1 MSVQFI
7 LGRSG
12 AGKTSYCIRGVVD
25 ALVDSRDERSL
36 LLLVPEQAT
45 YQAERA
51 ILADRRVGGYHRLH
65 VLSFSRLQ
73 FLLLGKNT
81 AAPRLSRLGR
91 QMVIQRILREQKDKL
106 KVFGSSAD
114 RPGLGQRM
122 AETVSELHQYG
133 KTADDIEQ
141 LVKELEKDERNNLT
155 ALKFGDVGV
164 ILAEYMRFIE
174 GKFIDPDVQLGRSC
188 QRVAEADFV
197 KDARLWVDGFAGF
210 TTSQLAVLTE
220 LLKVVVEA
228 RIALCLD
235 ASKVDLTKPN
245 PKGIDP
251 VSIFGPTEQTYAEL
265 VEIVRKCKRRLAEPI
280 VLGEAVRFSGCPAL
294 GHIERESFEPE
305 PEKVDVGNSV
315 RIVST
320 ANGRAEVKFVAREI
334 LRLVKERN
342 YRYRDIAV
350 IASDID
356 YYQHYV
362 RAHFED
368 YGIPF
373 FIDKRKALDQHPV
386 VALVSSALQ
395 AVTGGFSCSDIF
407 AYLKTDLVP
416 VERCDVDLLE
426 NYCLAF
432 GITGRD
438 WVSGQEWCYAGEDK
452 EHFDEGRI
460 NEIRKRV
467 SGPLLEL
474 RDKLGGGGDGG
485 KGISA
490 VKFAG
495 IIFDFLE
502 TLGIPKKVGSW
513 IEEATEKGDYA
524 RRDEH
529 QQFYERLVDIFD
541 ELAEVFGEKEM
552 GCGEWLAIIS
562 SAFSQMELAFIPAT
576 LDQVLVGSIERS
588 RHPDLK
594 AVFLIGAT
602 QRQFPVPVSWGSI
615 LTEADRAAC
624 ESKDFGLAAS
634 CAERLIERQY
644 LAYIAFTRASEFLC
658 VSYPLADEKG
668 SSVVRSQFVD
678 NLQGL
683 FEELREES
691 VSAEQIDAG
700 KVNSEAELADLLCG
714 ELGRDGLSA
723 EASGRKQLAALLNE
737 VVADEQLG
745 ELGLRVRSSLDYE
758 NRAELNGAIVKDLFG
773 REIRSSATRLGTFAA
788 CPYQYFATYILGLEE
803 REEFKFEPLDV
814 GLFYHRVLDGLLKRL
829 NSEREDFA
837 SIGEDELLGLLR
849 NQMGEFIQKDPF
861 VSNFLR
867 HSAHN
872 AFIIHAAGEVLEDCV
887 LAIREMVGVG
897 EFRPEV
903 SEVSFGQVKD
913 AKETLGEYR
922 IELADKRV
930 LYLGGK
936 IDRVDVAEIEGGKA
950 ATVFD
955 YKRRTKWFGWSQFYY
970 GLDMQLGIY
979 MLAVRNASERQYKV
993 NKVAGAFFMPVEV
1006 SATKTTLEGLAETAE
1021 SFGYKARGIFNG
1033 EFWERL
1039 DKGASKDSRFYNFYV
1054 TKDGQPYGSYGNRGA
1069 LRPEDFE
1076 AVLEFTE
1083 KKMVEL
1089 AGEIVSGR
1097 IDVRPYRLGGD
1108 SPCRWCKY
1116 KSVCRFDWQVN
1127 EYNFLESLGKSE
1139 VLERVRTVDG

>member
-12 AGKTSYCIRGVVD
+12 AGKTSYCIREVVD
-25 ALVDSRDERSL
+25 ALSESGEEGNL

-51 ILADRRVGGYHRLH
+51 ILADKRVVGYHRLQ

-81 AAPRLSRLGR
+81 AVPRLSRLGR

-114 RPGLGQRM
+114 RPGLGRQM

-141 LVKELEKDERNNLT
+141 FVSELRKDERNNLT
-155 ALKFGDVGV
+155 ALKFGDMCV

-197 KDARLWVDGFAGF
+197 KSAKLWVDGFAGF
-210 TTSQLAVLTE
+210 TTSELAVLRE
-220 LLKVVVEA
+220 LLRVVRETK
-228 RIALCLD
+228 IALCLD
-235 ASKVDLTKPN
+235 ASKVDLAEPN
-245 PKGIDP
+245 AKGIDP
-251 VSIFGPTEQTYAEL
+251 VSIFGQTEQTYADL
-265 VEIVRKCKRRLAEPI
+265 VEIVRKCKLELAEPV
-280 VLGEAVRFSGCPAL
+280 VLGEGVRFSGCPVL
-294 GHIERESFEPE
+294 GHIERELFEPE
-305 PEKVDVGNSV
+305 PKKVDAGERV
-315 RIVST
+315 RIVSA

-342 YRYRDIAV
+342 YRYRDVAV

-373 FIDKRKALDQHPV
+373 FIDKRRVLDQHPV
-386 VALVSSALQ
+386 VGLIGSALQ
-395 AVTGGFSCSDIF
+395 VVTGGFSCSDIF

-416 VERCDVDLLE
+416 VERCDVDVLE

-438 WVSGQEWCYAGEDK
+438 WTSGQEWCYAGEEEK
-452 EHFDEGRI
+452 HFDEGRI
-460 NEIRKRV
+460 NQIREKV
-467 SGPLLEL
+467 SEPLLEL
-474 RDKLGGGGDGG
+474 RDKLGGVGGG
-485 KGISA
+485 KDISA

-502 TLGIPKKVGSW
+502 TLGVRERVGSW

-529 QQFYERLVDIFD
+529 QQFYERMVDIFD

-552 GCGEWLAIIS
+552 NCEDWLAILS

-615 LTEADRAAC
+615 LTEADREAC

-644 LAYIAFTRASEFLC
+644 LAYIAFTRASEFLR

-683 FEELREES
+683 FEDLTEES
-691 VSAEQIDAG
+691 VSGERIDIG

-714 ELGRDGLSA
+714 GLGKDSPGTETSERKRLAELLDD
-723 EASGRKQLAALLNE
+723 
-737 VVADEQLG
+737 VVSDEQLG
-745 ELGLRVRSSLDYE
+745 GLGLRVRSALDYD
-758 NRAELNGAIVKDLFG
+758 NRAELDGAIVKELFG

-788 CPYQYFATYILGLEE
+788 CPYQYFARYILGLEE

-814 GLFYHRVLDGLLKRL
+814 GLFYHRVLDGLLKWL
-829 NSEREDFA
+829 NREQKDFV
-837 SIGEDELLGLLR
+837 SISEDELLDVLR
-849 NQMGEFIQKDPF
+849 SQMAEFIQKDPF

-887 LAIREMVGVG
+887 LAIREMVGAG

-913 AKETLGEYR
+913 ANETLGEYR

-936 IDRVDVAEIEGGKA
+936 IDRLDIAEVEGEKLGI
-950 ATVFD
+950 VFD

-970 GLDMQLGIY
+970 GLDMQLPIY
-979 MLAVRNASERQYKV
+979 MLAIRSASEQQYKV
-993 NKVAGAFFMPVEV
+993 EKVAGAFFMPVEV
-1006 SATKTTLEGLAETAE
+1006 SATKTTLEGLAERAE

-1033 EFWERL
+1033 EFWGQL
-1039 DKGASKDSRFYNFYV
+1039 DKGASRDSRFYNFYV

-1076 AVLEFTE
+1076 VVLKCTE
-1083 KKMVEL
+1083 KKIAEL
-1089 AGEIVSGR
+1089 VKQIVSGR
-1097 IDVRPYRLGGD
+1097 IDVRPYHLGGD

-1127 EYNFLESLGKSE
+1127 EYNFLESLGKAE
-1139 VLERVRTVDG
+1139 VLEKIKD

>member
-12 AGKTSYCIRGVVD
+12 AGKTSYCIREVVD
-25 ALVDSRDERSL
+25 VLGDSADERTL

-45 YQAERA
+45 YQAERT
-51 ILADRRVGGYHRLH
+51 ILAEETVAGYHRLQ

-81 AAPRLSRLGR
+81 AVSRLSRLGQ
-91 QMVIQRILREQKDKL
+91 QMVIQRVLRDNSSKL
-106 KVFGSSAD
+106 RVFGSSASQ
-114 RPGLGQRM
+114 PGLGQRM
-122 AETVSELHQYG
+122 AEAISELHQYG
-133 KTADDIEQ
+133 KTAEDIEQ
-141 LVKELEKDERNNLT
+141 LVSELRKDERNNLS
-155 ALKFGDVGV
+155 ALKFADIGL
-164 ILAEYMRFIE
+164 ILAEYVKSIE
-174 GKFIDPDVQLGRSC
+174 GKFIDPDVQLDQSC
-188 QRVAEADFV
+188 RGVAEADFV
-197 KDARLWVDGFAGF
+197 KGARLWVDGFAGF
-210 TTSQLAVLTE
+210 TTAELAILTE
-220 LLKVVVEA
+220 LLKVVGEA
-228 RIALCLD
+228 KIALCLD
-235 ASKVDLTKPN
+235 ASKVDLAEPN
-245 PKGIDP
+245 AKGIDP
-251 VSIFGPTEQTYAEL
+251 VSIFGPTEQTYADL
-265 VEIVRKCKRRLAEPI
+265 VEIIRECKLQLAEPV
-280 VLGEAVRFSGCPAL
+280 VLDEVVRFSGCVEL
-294 GHIERESFEPE
+294 GHIERELFELE
-305 PEKVDVGNSV
+305 PAKVRAGGNV
-315 RIVST
+315 RVVS
-320 ANGRAEVKFVAREI
+320 APNGRAEVQFVAKEI

-362 RAHFED
+362 RAHFDD

-373 FIDKRKALDQHPV
+373 FVDKRKALDQHVV
-386 VALVSSALQ
+386 VALIGSALQ
-395 AVTGGFSCSDIF
+395 AVTGRFSHSDIF

-438 WVSGQEWCYAGEDK
+438 WTSGQEWCFAGEDEK
-452 EHFDEGRI
+452 HFDEGRI
-460 NEIRKRV
+460 NRTRTRV

-474 RDKLGGGGDGG
+474 RDKLCGGGDGG

-490 VKFAG
+490 VTFAG
-495 IIFDFLE
+495 VVFDFLE
-502 TLGIPKKVGSW
+502 VLGVRERVGSW
-513 IEEATEKGDYA
+513 IEEAAERGDYA
-524 RRDEH
+524 SRDEH

-541 ELAEVFGEKEM
+541 ELTEVFGEQEM
-552 GCGEWLAIIS
+552 GCEDWLAIIS

-602 QRQFPVPVSWGSI
+602 QKQFPVPVSWGSI
-615 LTEADRAAC
+615 LTEDDRAAC
-624 ESKDFGLAAS
+624 ESADFGVAAS

-644 LAYIAFTRASEFLC
+644 LAYIAFTRASEFMC

-683 FEELREES
+683 FENLTEKS
-691 VSAEQIDAG
+691 VSGEQIDIG

-714 ELGRDGLSA
+714 ELGKDGPGT
-723 EASGRKQLAALLNE
+723 EASERKQLAELLDE
-737 VVADEQLG
+737 VVSDEQLG
-745 ELGLRVRSSLDYE
+745 GLGATVQSALDYD
-758 NRAELNGAIVKDLFG
+758 NRAELDGAIVKELFG
-773 REIRSSATRLGTFAA
+773 QEIRSSATRLVTFAS
-788 CPYQYFATYILGLEE
+788 CPYQYFARYILGLEE

-814 GLFYHRVLDGLLKRL
+814 GLFYHRILDGLLKRL
-829 NSEREDFA
+829 NSGREDFA

-849 NQMGEFIQKDPF
+849 SQMAEFIKKDGF

-887 LAIREMVGVG
+887 KAIREMVCAG
-897 EFRPEV
+897 EFRPRM
-903 SEVSFGQVKD
+903 SEVSFGRVKD
-913 AKETLGEYR
+913 TGETLGEYR
-922 IELADKRV
+922 IGLSNKRV
-930 LYLGGK
+930 LCLGGK
-936 IDRVDVAEIEGGKA
+936 IDRVDIAEIDGEKT

-955 YKRRTKWFGWSQFYY
+955 YKRRTKSFGWSQFYY
-970 GLDMQLGIY
+970 GLDMQLPIY
-979 MLAVRNASERQYKV
+979 MLAVRNASNRQY
-993 NKVAGAFFMPVEV
+993 KVAGAFFMPVEV
-1006 SATKTTLEGLAETAE
+1006 SPTKTTLEGLAETTE

-1033 EFWERL
+1033 EFWGQL

-1054 TKDGQPYGSYGNRGA
+1054 TKDGQPYGSYGGRGA
-1069 LRPEDFE
+1069 LRPGDFE
-1076 AVLEFTE
+1076 AVLKYTE
-1083 KKMVEL
+1083 EKIVEL
-1089 AGEIVSGR
+1089 AEQIVSGR
-1097 IDVRPYRLGGD
+1097 IDVRPYRLSGD

-1116 KSVCRFDWQVN
+1116 RSVCRFDWQIN
-1127 EYNFLESLGKSE
+1127 EYNFLESLGKAE
-1139 VLERVRTVDG
+1139 VLERIRTVDG